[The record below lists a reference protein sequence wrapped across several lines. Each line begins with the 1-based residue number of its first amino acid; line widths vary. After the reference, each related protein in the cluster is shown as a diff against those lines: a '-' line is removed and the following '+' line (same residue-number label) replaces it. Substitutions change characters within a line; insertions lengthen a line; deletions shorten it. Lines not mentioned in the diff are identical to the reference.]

1 MENETNKL
9 NNEILF
15 LIKGNLR
22 HNLIQLNRENIQWIK
37 NLTKKKN
44 TCLIKNGNNF
54 TCIALT
60 SLKYFKPIFQEKKIS
75 INF

>member
-1 MENETNKL
+1 MNK
-9 NNEILF
+9 
-15 LIKGNLR
+15 KSY
-22 HNLIQLNRENIQWIK
+22 
-37 NLTKKKN
+37 KKKN